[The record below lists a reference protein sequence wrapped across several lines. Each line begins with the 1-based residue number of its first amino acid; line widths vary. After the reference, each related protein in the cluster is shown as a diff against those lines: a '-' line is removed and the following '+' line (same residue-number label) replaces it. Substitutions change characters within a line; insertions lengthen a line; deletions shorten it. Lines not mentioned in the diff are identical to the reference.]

1 MVGPWLC
8 HPGHY
13 HSFQSSEA
21 PHALKERPS
30 YLTSL
35 GLSRTTPKSPS
46 VHCLICHRVL
56 DANLCTCLACGLAVH
71 RACLSKTQR
80 TSSMK
85 REDRVIPVCTSYLAR
100 TMAPSTPEAHP
111 TPASPQ
117 LQLLEEL
124 SLDPLHM
131 VSPRT
136 PQAAAASSNVAL
148 RYIRRYAPYV
158 AGGVL
163 VGGAAV
169 MGMPMMALTGLGV
182 GLSASTAQ
190 GSLAWSSRA
199 SSERTK
205 AAMDVDWA
213 RRICWELKQ
222 KTEIGD
228 SSYKQDAALLRRYH
242 NATDAP
248 PTTNDVY
255 IMLFGLCASTDE
267 LLGRVNS
274 ALCDAFRSRR
284 KLHPC
289 LKQTLED
296 AQVYVGHVLAVTMNT
311 YPALSTTDESIMD
324 ATEAVEKIVYSDIY
338 STVFTAFRDE
348 YAAHDATLRA
358 RVREVRTVR
367 PDMSTERYLST
378 GSSIERIETAVALD
392 ALSSMQEL
400 KYPLGKLHALSRSFR
415 ALCNVAEARFAC
427 AANADIL
434 LPMVMDLIVYAP
446 TTAFVAHLA
455 FVSTLTRGGG
465 RGVDGYALTTFH
477 VALRAL
483 ASIDVAPTSDADDDD
498 DTATTDN
505 DDEFFDAIEG

>member
-324 ATEAVEKIVYSDIY
+324 ATEAVEKIVYRCAHFTFTPLCTSRVVI
-338 STVFTAFRDE
+338 STRPSLLPFATNTPRTTPRCAPVCARCGLCGQTCRPRGTSRRDPQSN
-348 YAAHDATLRA
+348 ALR
-358 RVREVRTVR
+358 RR
-367 PDMSTERYLST
+367 
-378 GSSIERIETAVALD
+378 
-392 ALSSMQEL
+392 
-400 KYPLGKLHALSRSFR
+400 SRSTPCPRCKSSSTRSGSCTRSAAAF
-415 ALCNVAEARFAC
+415 ARFATWPK
-427 AANADIL
+427 L
-434 LPMVMDLIVYAP
+434 GLPARRMPIYSCP
-446 TTAFVAHLA
+446 WSWT
-455 FVSTLTRGGG
+455 SSCTR
-465 RGVDGYALTTFH
+465 RRRH
-477 VALRAL
+477 SSR
-483 ASIDVAPTSDADDDD
+483 TSRSCRR
-498 DTATTDN
+498 
-505 DDEFFDAIEG
+505 

>member
-21 PHALKERPS
+21 PPKERPS
-30 YLTSL
+30 YLASL
-35 GLSRTTPKSPS
+35 GLSRAAPKSPS
-46 VHCLICHRVL
+46 AHCFICHTVL
-56 DANLCTCLACGLAVH
+56 DAHVCTCLACGLAVH

-85 REDRVIPVCTSYLAR
+85 REDRVIPICTSYLAR
-100 TMAPSTPEAHP
+100 TMAPSTPEVHP

-124 SLDPLHM
+124 SLDPLHV

-136 PQAAAASSNVAL
+136 PQTTAANSNVAL
-148 RYIRRYAPYV
+148 QYIRRYAPYV

-182 GLSASTAQ
+182 GLSTAQ
-190 GSLAWSSRA
+190 GSLVWSSRA

-205 AAMDVDWA
+205 AAMDVNWA

-222 KTEIGD
+222 KADIGD

-255 IMLFGLCASTDE
+255 VMLFGLCASTDE

-274 ALCDAFRSRR
+274 ALCEAFRSRR
-284 KLHPC
+284 KLHPG

-338 STVFTAFRDE
+338 STVFTAFRNE

-358 RVREVRTVR
+358 CVREVRNLR
-367 PDMSTERYLST
+367 PDMSTETYLST
-378 GSSIERIETAVALD
+378 GSAIERTETAVALQ
-392 ALSSMQEL
+392 ALCSVQEL
-400 KYPLGKLHALSRSFR
+400 TYPLGKLHALSRSFR
-415 ALCNVAEARFAC
+415 ALCNVAEARFAS
-427 AANADIL
+427 APNADML

-446 TTAFVAHLA
+446 TSAFVAHLA
-455 FVSTLTRGGG
+455 FVSTLTHGGG

-483 ASIDVAPTSDADDDD
+483 ASIDVAPTSDEDEDD
-498 DTATTDN
+498 ATTDN
-505 DDEFFDAIEG
+505 DDEFFDAVEG